1 MRSTCRTSLV
11 LGALSLAAGL
21 LFTPAAAVAQ
31 TFSGFLNDPA
41 NTALVASDL
50 GPALFGDD
58 LDIANNVAL
67 HTLTIGTADNY
78 TFASVGFAAGGAD
91 PYFTL
96 FEGIA
101 PSATFV
107 GSNFDS
113 AFSTGGDF
121 SLVFALTPGTYTL
134 AIGAFANMSFAEN
147 LGAGTLGDGF
157 VGLGG
162 PSFLGTTFYELQV
175 DVGGEIPPPVPEPSS
190 ALLLASG
197 LIAAALWKTRSSRS

>member
-1 MRSTCRTSLV
+1 MRTTCRTSLA
-11 LGALSLAAGL
+11 LATLSLALGLFLAPAPAG
-21 LFTPAAAVAQ
+21 AQ

-50 GPALFGDD
+50 GPPLFGDD

-67 HTLTIGTADNY
+67 HALTIGTADTY
-78 TFASVGFAAGGAD
+78 SFVSVGFAAGGAD

-96 FEGIA
+96 FEGTA
-101 PSATFV
+101 PSATVV

-121 SLVFALTPGTYTL
+121 TLAFALTPGTYTL
-134 AIGAFANMSFAEN
+134 AVGVFANMSFAEN
-147 LGAGTLGDGF
+147 LGACTLGDGF

-162 PSFLGTTFYELQV
+162 PSFLGTAFYELQV
-175 DVGGEIPPPVPEPSS
+175 QVGGETPPPVPEPSS